1 MLGWFLFPIKAGAS
15 QHATQSAQMVF
26 VHYHP
31 CSGVEPQVKAWCRD
45 IIIFHRLHIVYIPFS
60 PLSPTSSLLLLLF
73 SSAMNDMNYG
83 KRPPARTYTH
93 TCE

>member
-31 CSGVEPQVKAWCRD
+31 CSGVEPQMKAWCRD
-45 IIIFHRLHIVYIPFS
+45 IIICHRLHIEIHIIFTPFS
-60 PLSPTSSLLLLLF
+60 YFF
-73 SSAMNDMNYG
+73 SAVIVVLVC
-83 KRPPARTYTH
+83 H
-93 TCE
+93 E